1 MLRFMADDYDD
12 TASTIF
18 PFLQVVL
25 TKVSTSFVSGY
36 MYDPTLSSTNVTEN
50 LPENRSVRV
59 DALS

>member
-18 PFLQVVL
+18 PFLHVIL
-25 TKVSTSFVSGY
+25 AKVSTSFVPVIV
-36 MYDPTLSSTNVTEN
+36 YDRTLSSTNVTEN
-50 LPENRSVRV
+50 PPKNRSVRV

>member
-50 LPENRSVRV
+50 PPKNRSVRV